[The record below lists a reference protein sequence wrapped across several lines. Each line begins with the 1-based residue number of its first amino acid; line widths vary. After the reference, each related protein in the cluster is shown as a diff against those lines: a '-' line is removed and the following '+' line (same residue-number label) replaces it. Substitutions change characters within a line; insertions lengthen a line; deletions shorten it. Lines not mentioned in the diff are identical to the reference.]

1 MKIHITIDADSGD
14 DLRRGLFDLLVER
27 HAVDAVKKLVP
38 KPDVAEAASAAFDD
52 MPVQGVAEAPE
63 APPTVARRKHRATI
77 KPGPA
82 SVPKPEPVD
91 EEEIA
96 MPPEPEKEPF
106 VDEPEDAD
114 ALEQAMKSNGSAADA
129 VANEKLKK
137 ETIAK
142 LAELFTAGKVKVV
155 RHVLEKYGQGAKS
168 FPEIDASQFP
178 LIRDAIAKGE
188 TA

>member
-27 HAVDAVKKLVP
+27 HAVDAIAKLSP
-38 KPDVAEAASAAFDD
+38 KPDAPKPEKEQKNGDLPKDVA
-52 MPVQGVAEAPE
+52 
-63 APPTVARRKHRATI
+63 TKRKHRATN
-77 KPGPA
+77 PTPAGP
-82 SVPKPEPVD
+82 PQGRPEPVD
-91 EEEIA
+91 EEEIE

-106 VDEPEDAD
+106 VDEPDE
-114 ALEQAMKSNGSAADA
+114 LEQALKSNGSAADA

>member
-14 DLRRGLFDLLVER
+14 DLRRGLFDLLVDR
-27 HAVDAVKKLVP
+27 HAVDAIAKLSP
-38 KPDVAEAASAAFDD
+38 KPDAPKPEKEQKNGDLPKDVA
-52 MPVQGVAEAPE
+52 PK
-63 APPTVARRKHRATI
+63 RKHRATN
-77 KPGPA
+77 PTPAGP
-82 SVPKPEPVD
+82 PTTPEPVD
-91 EEEIA
+91 EEPFEDIVA
-96 MPPEPEKEPF
+96 GVAEAEAEAEEPD
-106 VDEPEDAD
+106 V
-114 ALEQAMKSNGSAADA
+114 LEQAIQGNGSADA